1 MKEPFPGVMQM
12 ACNTFQTIAMKCKE
26 EFVSNHSKYDENQK
40 GEQYIHELIRKISD
54 EILLLNTQQKLQ
66 FYESV
71 GHMISA
77 EKDPSL

>member
-1 MKEPFPGVMQM
+1 MQM

-26 EFVSNHSKYDENQK
+26 EFVSTHSKYDENQK